1 MATTPDRL
9 KAETDQTREELSADV
24 DRLADRIS
32 PKRKLHRGSERIR
45 GAARNAKERV
55 MGSAEQTTSQLQERA
70 HDVAE
75 ATQDK
80 AGQAADAIKSAPQQ
94 ALRKTEGNPLAAG
107 LIAFGAGLL
116 AATLIPES
124 RAEQQ
129 AGSQLAT
136 KGHDLAEPM
145 VEAAKESSERLVEEA
160 KSAAQTAGA
169 QVVDTAKDAART
181 TSEAAQSQAR
191 VASQR
196 GRKEPKEPGTL

>member
-9 KAETDQTREELSADV
+9 KAEADQTREELSTDV
-24 DRLADRIS
+24 DRLTDRIS
-32 PKRKLHRGSERIR
+32 PRRKFHRGSERIR

-55 MGSAEQTTSQLQERA
+55 MGSAEQTTGQLQERA

-80 AGQAADAIKSAPQQ
+80 TGQAAAAIKSAPER
-94 ALRKTEGNPLAAG
+94 ALRRTEGNPLAAG

-136 KGHDLAEPM
+136 KGRDLAEPM

-169 QVVDTAKDAART
+169 EVVDTAKDAART
-181 TSEAAQSQAR
+181 AREDARRQAR

-196 GRKEPKEPGTL
+196 SRKEPPGTV